1 MRRPHPGSIVRVS
14 KTTTALGDRYNWPL
28 GADELGEVTVAD
40 PHSKVLDYVEEL
52 TATPRAHLPLELRQ
66 DDDGLKLLH
75 QGRPLVECYMTREGM
90 AAGGYMA
97 KALGAPLPPVG
108 ESVAVRVSTGVLF
121 RAVSIASLDFGVE
134 ESFVLLE
141 RLLEEAEMQRGGS
154 SDL

>member
-1 MRRPHPGSIVRVS
+1 MADAHSRV
-14 KTTTALGDRYNWPL
+14 
-28 GADELGEVTVAD
+28 
-40 PHSKVLDYVEEL
+40 HDYAEEL
-52 TATPRAHLPLELRQ
+52 TSTPRAHLRLELRQ

-75 QGRPLVECYMTREGM
+75 QDRPLVECYLTREGM

-108 ESVAVRVSTGVLF
+108 ESVPVRVSTGVLF

-141 RLLEEAEMQRGGS
+141 RLLEEAEMQRGGAIVGDS
-154 SDL
+154 A

>member
-1 MRRPHPGSIVRVS
+1 MPRSVNAIIGLSEPTNIRE
-14 KTTTALGDRYNWPL
+14 A
-28 GADELGEVTVAD
+28 TVEQV
-40 PHSKVLDYVEEL
+40 HSKIMDYAEEL

-75 QGRPLVECYMTREGM
+75 RGRPLVECYLTREGM

-97 KALGAPLPPVG
+97 KALGAPLPAVG

-141 RLLEEAEMQRGGS
+141 RLIEEAEMQRGGAGNS
-154 SDL
+154 EL

>member
-1 MRRPHPGSIVRVS
+1 M
-14 KTTTALGDRYNWPL
+14 
-28 GADELGEVTVAD
+28 AD
-40 PHSKVLDYVEEL
+40 PHSKVLDYAEEL
-52 TATPRAHLPLELRQ
+52 TSVPRAHLSLELRQ
-66 DDDGLKLLH
+66 DDDGLKLQH
-75 QGRPLVECYMTREGM
+75 QGKPLVECYLTREGM

-97 KALGAPLPPVG
+97 KALGAPLPRVG
-108 ESVAVRVSTGVLF
+108 ESVSVRVSTGVLF